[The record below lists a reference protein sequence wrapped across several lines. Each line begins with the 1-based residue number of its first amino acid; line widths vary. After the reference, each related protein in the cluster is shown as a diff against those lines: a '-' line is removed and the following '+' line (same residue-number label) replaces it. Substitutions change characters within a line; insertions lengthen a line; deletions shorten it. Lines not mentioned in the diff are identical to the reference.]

1 MNRRAKREQLFHLPQ
16 TPTSNRSKLGDRD
29 RVFGSYSGLR
39 RGGMIMFPLSNLAS
53 QPAPP
58 PASRSVVRIGTYS
71 YPRYDRREALEPL
84 AAMIGR
90 VSGQAT
96 QIVLLD
102 TPDALAD
109 AVCSG
114 DVDVAMTNLGAFVK
128 IRGFP
133 EIKAIAVLDAP
144 SAVLDS
150 YRGVLLSRCD
160 VDVASL
166 DDLAARAGHLHYSEV
181 LPGST
186 SGALVQRAILRSVKT
201 KPSSFLSVRQAGTHD
216 AALDDLLTGR
226 SDVAAVAE
234 EPWQNLLAK
243 YPALAAQLRLLWR
256 SDPLPVGPVVCK
268 DSLQTSC
275 EAIRSALLGPAG
287 GDVAGC
293 LSNGWKETEGA
304 VRFRAYDPARYD
316 AFRAE

>member
-1 MNRRAKREQLFHLPQ
+1 MAEFMIAFLLSHFAVQPVPQ
-16 TPTSNRSKLGDRD
+16 P
-29 RVFGSYSGLR
+29 
-39 RGGMIMFPLSNLAS
+39 
-53 QPAPP
+53 
-58 PASRSVVRIGTYS
+58 VVRIGTYS

-84 AAMIGR
+84 AAMITR
-90 VSGQAT
+90 VSGRST

-128 IRGFP
+128 IRECP
-133 EIKAIAVLDAP
+133 NIKAIAVLDTP
-144 SAVLDS
+144 SAVLDT
-150 YRGVLLSRCD
+150 YRGVLISRRD
-160 VDVASL
+160 VGVATL
-166 DDLAARAGHLHYSEV
+166 DELAARAGRLHYSEV

-186 SGALVQRAILRSVKT
+186 SGALVQRGVLRLVKI

-226 SDVAAVAE
+226 SDVAALAD
-234 EPWQNLLAK
+234 EPWQNLQVK
-243 YPALAAQLRLLWR
+243 YPALAAQLHLLWR

-268 DSLQTSC
+268 NSLRTSC
-275 EAIRSALLGPAG
+275 DAIRSALLGPAG
-287 GDVAGC
+287 GAVAAP

-304 VRFRAYDPARYD
+304 IRFRAYDPASYD

>member
-1 MNRRAKREQLFHLPQ
+1 MILFL
-16 TPTSNRSKLGDRD
+16 
-29 RVFGSYSGLR
+29 
-39 RGGMIMFPLSNLAS
+39 LSHLAS
-53 QPAPP
+53 QPASP
-58 PASRSVVRIGTYS
+58 PAPQPVVRVGTYS
-71 YPRYDRREALEPL
+71 YPRYDRRVALEPL
-84 AAMIGR
+84 AAMIER
-90 VSGQAT
+90 VSGRST

-128 IRGFP
+128 IRSCP
-133 EIKAIAVLDAP
+133 EIKAIAVLDTP
-144 SAVLDS
+144 PTVLDT
-150 YRGVLLSRCD
+150 YRGVLLSRRD
-160 VDVASL
+160 VDVANL
-166 DDLAARAGHLHYSEV
+166 EGLAARAGGLHYSEV

-234 EPWQNLLAK
+234 EPWQNLLVK

-268 DSLQTSC
+268 DSLRTSC
-275 EAIRSALLGPAG
+275 DAIRSALLGPS
-287 GDVAGC
+287 GDKVAGS

-304 VRFRAYDPARYD
+304 IRFRAYDPAGYE
-316 AFRAE
+316 AFHAE